1 MRVAGLNGGAR
12 DGAAAVAEGPRLVG
26 VCAQER
32 VTRVRGMAGAAGLPT
47 DALDLLLSRGGHARR
62 DVDEY
67 VVVDGAGE
75 GLPPGI
81 APVTA
86 LGHHHAHAGTAYLTS
101 PFTSAAIVICDADA
115 PGTSVWL
122 GSESTVTRVEWPA
135 TGPGFAPAY
144 ARVAAG
150 LGFHTAAAGQRLEAL
165 ARLEPEARDARVDA
179 LFEWRDGVLAVDPD
193 LESRLE
199 AWAGG
204 GDDHGTLTRARLAAS
219 AQGRL
224 ADLLLE
230 LLRGVQ
236 QHLGV
241 DRLCVGGTL
250 FHRSFINTRVKRAGI
265 FADVFVP
272 IDPGNSGLAVGAA
285 LSALGT
291 APAPVSP
298 FLGPSYSA
306 EEVKAVLD
314 NCKLNY
320 SWESEGGV
328 IAATVQA
335 LRAGHLVGWFDGGME
350 WGPRALG
357 ARSILASPTQP
368 YVLENLNHFLKK
380 REPWR
385 GYALAG
391 TEAAVAEHFDG
402 PERAPFME
410 CDYLPRD
417 PARFRHALP
426 AAGATVRVQTVAAD
440 GRPRFAHLLDA
451 VGADSG
457 LPFVVNTSFNG
468 FHEPIVCSPRDA
480 VRVFY
485 GSGLDL
491 LVMNQFVLRK

>member
-1 MRVAGLNGGAR
+1 MTVAGLNGGAR
-12 DGAAAVAEGPRLVG
+12 DGAAAVADGQRLVG

-32 VTRVRGMAGAAGLPT
+32 VTRVRGLAGSAGLPT
-47 DALDLLLSRGGHARR
+47 DALDLLLRRAGRSRR
-62 DVDEY
+62 DVDQY
-67 VVVDGAGE
+67 VVVDGAGA
-75 GLPPGI
+75 PPGLT
-81 APVTA
+81 PVTA
-86 LGHHHAHAGTAYLTS
+86 LDHHHAHAATAYLTS
-101 PFTSAAIVICDADA
+101 PFPSAAIVICDADA

-122 GSESTVTRVEWPA
+122 GSGASVTRVEWPEN
-135 TGPGFAPAY
+135 GPGFAPAY

-165 ARLEPEARDARVDA
+165 ARLEPQARDARVDA
-179 LFEWRDGVLAVDPD
+179 LFAWGDAGLAVDPD
-193 LESRLE
+193 LEQHFE
-199 AWAGG
+199 AWAGSS
-204 GDDHGTLTRARLAAS
+204 DDHGTLARARLAAS
-219 AQGRL
+219 AQARL
-224 ADLLLE
+224 AELLLE
-230 LLRGVQ
+230 MLRAVQ
-236 QHLGV
+236 QRLGV

-250 FHRSFINTRVKRAGI
+250 FHRSFINTRVKGAGI

-272 IDPGNSGLAVGAA
+272 VDPGNSGLAVGAV
-285 LSALGT
+285 LSALGV

-320 SWESEGGV
+320 SWESEGAV
-328 IAATVQA
+328 IAATVRA
-335 LRAGHLVGWFDGGME
+335 LREGHLVGWFDGGME

-368 YVLENLNHFLKK
+368 YVLENLNRFLKQ
-380 REPWR
+380 RESWR

-391 TEAAVAEHFDG
+391 TEAGVAEHFDG
-402 PERAPFME
+402 PAQAPFME
-410 CDYLPRD
+410 CDYTPRD
-417 PARFRHALP
+417 PARFRHVLP
-426 AAGATVRVQTVAAD
+426 AAGATVRVQTVGGDAL
-440 GRPRFAHLLDA
+440 PRFAQLLDA

>member
-1 MRVAGLNGGAR
+1 MMLAGLNGDAR
-12 DGAAAVAEGPRLVG
+12 DGAAAVADGPRLVG

-32 VTRVRGMAGAAGLPT
+32 VTRVRGSAGAAGLPT
-47 DALDLLLSRGGHARR
+47 AALDLLLRRGGRSRR
-62 DVDEY
+62 DVGKY
-67 VVVDGAGE
+67 VVVDGD
-75 GLPPGI
+75 GLDLGD
-81 APVTA
+81 APVA
-86 LGHHHAHAGTAYLTS
+86 RLDHHHAHASTAYRTS
-101 PFTSAAIVICDADA
+101 PFPGAAIVICDDLA

-122 GSESTVTRVEWPA
+122 GAGAEVTRVDWPD

-150 LGFHTAAAGQRLEAL
+150 LGFHTAAAEQRLEAL
-165 ARLEPEARDARVDA
+165 ARLEPAARDARIDA
-179 LFEWRDGVLAVDPD
+179 LFGWRDGMLDIDPALKQR
-193 LESRLE
+193 LES
-199 AWAGG
+199 WGG
-204 GDDHGTLTRARLAAS
+204 GDDGGGTPVRARLAAA
-219 AQGRL
+219 AQARL
-224 ADLLLE
+224 TELLLE
-230 LLRGVQ
+230 LLHDVRQ
-236 QHLGV
+236 RLGV
-241 DRLCVGGTL
+241 ERLCLGGTL
-250 FHRSFINTRVKRAGI
+250 FLRSFINTRVKRAGV
-265 FADVFVP
+265 FAEVFVP
-272 IDPGNSGLAVGAA
+272 VDPGNGGLAAGAVLEEMA
-285 LSALGT
+285 AV
-291 APAPVSP
+291 PAPVSP

-314 NCKLNY
+314 NCKLHY

-328 IAATVQA
+328 IAAAAQT
-335 LRAGHLVGWFDGGME
+335 LREGHLVGWFDGGME

-368 YVLENLNHFLKK
+368 YVLENLNRFLKQ

-410 CDYLPRD
+410 CDYTPRD
-417 PARFRHALP
+417 PERFRHVLP
-426 AAGATVRVQTVAAD
+426 TRGAAVRVQTVAAD
-440 GRPRFAHLLDA
+440 GLPRFARLLDA

-491 LVMNQFVLRK
+491 LVMHQFVLRK